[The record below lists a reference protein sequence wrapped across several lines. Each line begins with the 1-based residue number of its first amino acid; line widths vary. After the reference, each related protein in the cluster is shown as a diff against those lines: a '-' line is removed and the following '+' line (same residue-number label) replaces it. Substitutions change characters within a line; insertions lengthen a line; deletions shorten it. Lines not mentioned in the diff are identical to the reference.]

1 MDSRKG
7 QILVDIYKKYN
18 SCSLNNYLNYLHKLS
33 NYTVQNLW
41 SQTFIIQC
49 RNTAKNV
56 IC

>member
-7 QILVDIYKKYN
+7 QMLVDIYKEYN
-18 SCSLNNYLNYLHKLS
+18 SCSLNNYLHKLS